1 MGSEMCIRDSAS
13 LDTKKMY
20 HSREFYRGGAGV
32 VGVPALSAAAV
43 RRTLD
48 GSTRRVDP
56 MASLVRQM
64 REEGAVGG
72 SSAH

>member
-1 MGSEMCIRDSAS
+1 M
-13 LDTKKMY
+13 
-20 HSREFYRGGAGV
+20 
-32 VGVPALSAAAV
+32 SAAAV

-48 GSTRRVDP
+48 GGRDRRVDP
-56 MASLVRQM
+56 MASLVRRM